1 MKMTSMFAAA
11 LLAVSAAAADAQN
24 FPTKPVH
31 MYIGFPAGTSTDILA
46 RVLAQRLGDMWG
58 QNVVSDNRA
67 GAGSSIAATAVAK
80 STPDGYTLLF
90 NSSAQ
95 SINPALYAKLPYDTL
110 KDFVEIAMVA
120 SQPNIL
126 VVNPS
131 SSIKS
136 VADLIAEAK
145 AKPGQI
151 NFGSAGVGTGTHLN
165 LEKFKLMT
173 GANVTHVPYKGTP
186 EVVTDIIGGRTT
198 AYFAPITAAL
208 PFVQSGKL
216 RALAVSGAKRSAQVP
231 DVPTVAE
238 AGVKGFEFLLWFG
251 VWGPSGMPAN
261 LVSKIASDINK
272 VLASPELRDQY
283 AKMSTE
289 PLPMTT
295 RRVRE
300 VRAQGDRRKRP
311 HHQGCGHPAA
321 MKHRQLGASGPRVS
335 AIGLGRG
342 SQAVKPGDAAR
353 KGIQRDDPARD
364 RRRHHVVRQFRPL
377 LEYAPRSAAGAR
389 DPGPP
394 PQSADH
400 HQVRQYRFARR
411 QEGHQRQAR
420 LRVSRRARRA

>member
-1 MKMTSMFAAA
+1 MKMTSIFAAA
-11 LLAVSAAAADAQN
+11 LLAASAVAADAQT

-216 RALAVSGAKRSAQVP
+216 RALAVSGGKRSAQVP

-272 VLASPELRDQY
+272 VLASAELRDQY

-295 RRVRE
+295 AEFAKFVRKE
-300 VRAQGDRRKRP
+300 IDENGRIIRA
-311 HHQGCGHPAA
+311 A
-321 MKHRQLGASGPRVS
+321 
-335 AIGLGRG
+335 
-342 SQAVKPGDAAR
+342 
-353 KGIQRDDPARD
+353 GIQ
-364 RRRHHVVRQFRPL
+364 
-377 LEYAPRSAAGAR
+377 
-389 DPGPP
+389 
-394 PQSADH
+394 PQ
-400 HQVRQYRFARR
+400 
-411 QEGHQRQAR
+411 
-420 LRVSRRARRA
+420 